1 MIEFCK
7 NAQQVLTFVYTREAR
22 EILVQ
27 HCLCVESAVLWS
39 VEQVEKR
46 IKIFMSHTRCL
57 KEYKSCKCEGRIC
70 VNRVA

>member
-7 NAQQVLTFVYTREAR
+7 NAQQVFTFVYTREAR

-39 VEQVEKR
+39 VEQVESALR
-46 IKIFMSHTRCL
+46 YSCHILDVSRNINHVSARG
-57 KEYKSCKCEGRIC
+57 EYVSIG
-70 VNRVA
+70 

>member
-27 HCLCVESAVLWS
+27 HCLCVESAVL
-39 VEQVEKR
+39 
-46 IKIFMSHTRCL
+46 
-57 KEYKSCKCEGRIC
+57 
-70 VNRVA
+70 